1 MKEKLQQIARNN
13 GWSFDYGRDDY
24 SNLERSEDKEF
35 YLFLDPI
42 EELVRF
48 EEGAQEV
55 GRTYSG
61 RLLLLMVSDYDRVY
75 DDQEGNMPSEGKYEK
90 YIKRCKE
97 EVMKITDAFCWEYDI
112 LQWRML
118 EVINLYDTN
127 FDGVLVNFQITSGR

>member
-48 EEGAQEV
+48 EEGAQEI

-75 DDQEGNMPSEGKYEK
+75 DDQERNMSSEGKYEK

-97 EVMKITDAFCWEYDI
+97 EVMKIANAFCWEYDI

-127 FDGVLVNFQITSGR
+127 FDGVLVNFQITSSR

>member
-75 DDQEGNMPSEGKYEK
+75 DDQEGNMPSEGKY
-90 YIKRCKE
+90 
-97 EVMKITDAFCWEYDI
+97 
-112 LQWRML
+112 
-118 EVINLYDTN
+118 
-127 FDGVLVNFQITSGR
+127 

>member
-24 SNLERSEDKEF
+24 SNLERSDDKEF

-55 GRTYSG
+55 GRTYNG

-75 DDQEGNMPSEGKYEK
+75 DDQEGNIPSEGKYEK
-90 YIKRCKE
+90 YIKQCKE
-97 EVMKITDAFCWEYDI
+97 EVMKIANAFCWEYDI

-127 FDGVLVNFQITSGR
+127 FDGVLVNFQITSSR

>member
-1 MKEKLQQIARNN
+1 MKETLQQIARNN

-55 GRTYSG
+55 GRTYNG

-75 DDQEGNMPSEGKYEK
+75 DDQKGNMPSEGKYEK

-97 EVMKITDAFCWEYDI
+97 EVMKVANAFCREYDI

-127 FDGVLVNFQITSGR
+127 FDGVLVNFQITSSR